1 MFAQTEQ
8 LSTMVLK
15 RDATF
20 AIEEHRMSPLLSLI
34 KVANRMV
41 KILDLPSAKK
51 EEHKSGIEIFS
62 KFLVPAGLSKLHP
75 ILKPRMLKRNKKVQ
89 QTIDHNDVNKN
100 NALIA
105 VTFENDAALAKVFRK
120 IIKYNRT
127 HDNILLVFFEKFVN

>member
-1 MFAQTEQ
+1 MCRRFHEALRAIPE
-8 LSTMVLK
+8 L
-15 RDATF
+15 RDAAHF
-20 AIEEHRMSPLLSLI
+20 F
-34 KVANRMV
+34 VAA
-41 KILDLPSAKK
+41 AKGEK
-51 EEHKSGIEIFS
+51 AFS
-62 KFLVPAGLSKLHP
+62 KFLVPAGSSKLHP